1 MSSADLAVR
10 PAPTVAYRG
19 TLGRQ
24 VRSELRLVFGRRR
37 NIAMLVV
44 LSLIPILIGIAL
56 KLSSQ
61 PRGGGGGGPAFFG
74 LVTGNGLFLAFAALT
89 VCLPVFLP
97 LAVAVVGGD
106 AVAGE
111 ASAGTLRY
119 LLTVPVSRGRLL
131 WVKAVGL
138 LAYLAGAIAVVAVT
152 GGIVGAVLFGI
163 HDVVLLS
170 GDTVPPLDGAVRT
183 LGVCGFVFV
192 DLLGLAAMALFYSTL
207 TEVPVGAMAGVV
219 ATAIAFAVLES
230 VPQLS
235 SIHPILLTDHWLD
248 FSELLRGQ
256 VHVWSLL
263 HSTLVPLAYTAIF
276 GSLAWARITSAD
288 ITS

>member
-10 PAPTVAYRG
+10 PAAPVAYRG

-24 VRSELRLVFGRRR
+24 VRTELRLVFRRRR
-37 NIAMLVV
+37 NIAMLVA
-44 LSLIPILIGIAL
+44 LALIPTLIGVAL
-56 KLSSQ
+56 KIGGQ
-61 PRGGGGGGPAFFG
+61 PRNGGGPAFFG
-74 LVTGNGLFLAFAALT
+74 QVTSNGLFLAFAALT

-97 LAVAVVGGD
+97 LALAVVGGD

-119 LLTVPVSRGRLL
+119 LLTVPVSRSRLL
-131 WVKAVGL
+131 AVKAIGVC
-138 LAYLAGAIAVVAVT
+138 AYLAGAIAVVAVV
-152 GGIVGAVLFGI
+152 GAVVGAVLFGV

-170 GDTVPPLDGAVRT
+170 GDTVSALDGGIRT
-183 LGVCGFVFV
+183 LAVCGFVFV

-207 TEVPVGAMAGVV
+207 TEVPVGAMAGTV
-219 ATAIAFAVLES
+219 ASVILFAVLDS

-235 SIHPILLTDHWLD
+235 AIHPILLTHNWLD

>member
-10 PAPTVAYRG
+10 PAAPVAYRG

-24 VRSELRLVFGRRR
+24 VRTELRLVFRRRR
-37 NIAMLVV
+37 NIAMLVA
-44 LSLIPILIGIAL
+44 LALIPTLIGVAL
-56 KLSSQ
+56 KIAGQ
-61 PRGGGGGGPAFFG
+61 PRNGGGGPAFFG
-74 LVTGNGLFLAFAALT
+74 QVTGNGLFLAFAALT

-97 LAVAVVGGD
+97 LALAVVGGD

-119 LLTVPVSRGRLL
+119 LLTVPVSRSRLL
-131 WVKAVGL
+131 AVKAIGVCT
-138 LAYLAGAIAVVAVT
+138 YLAGAVGVVAA
-152 GGIVGAVLFGI
+152 VGAVVGAALFGV

-170 GDTVPPLDGAVRT
+170 GDTVPALDGGIRT
-183 LGVCGFVFV
+183 LAVCGFVFI
-192 DLLGLAAMALFYSTL
+192 DLLGLGAMALFYSTL
-207 TEVPVGAMAGVV
+207 TEVPVGAMAGTV
-219 ATAIAFAVLES
+219 ASAILFAVLES

-235 SIHPILLTDHWLD
+235 AIHPILLTHNWLD

-263 HSTLVPLAYTAIF
+263 HSTLIPLAYTAIF